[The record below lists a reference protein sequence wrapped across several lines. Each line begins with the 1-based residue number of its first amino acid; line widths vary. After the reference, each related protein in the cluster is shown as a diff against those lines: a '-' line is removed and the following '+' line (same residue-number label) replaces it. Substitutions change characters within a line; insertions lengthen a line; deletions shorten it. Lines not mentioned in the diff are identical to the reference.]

1 MLGSGEWVR
10 LFDHEGHGHQ
20 VPARPGVVAGVLAGI
35 AAEDS
40 ECAERLVAELVARGF
55 EWADSLDYEPES
67 ES

>member
-1 MLGSGEWVR
+1 
-10 LFDHEGHGHQ
+10 
-20 VPARPGVVAGVLAGI
+20 VVAGVLAGI